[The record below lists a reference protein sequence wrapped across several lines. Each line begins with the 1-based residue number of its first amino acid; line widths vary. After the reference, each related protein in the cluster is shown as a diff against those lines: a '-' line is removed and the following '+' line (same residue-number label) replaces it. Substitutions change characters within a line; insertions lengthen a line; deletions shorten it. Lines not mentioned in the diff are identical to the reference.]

1 MSIPFLEVKINMCEH
16 MYYKDGENYFPY
28 LYCKLDEKRCPFS
41 KRCLKEEKFIP
52 NGDLHKE
59 CYKMIENK
67 IKNIPANSYFVQSY
81 RPNRNG
87 KLYLYVVMKDKVEKI
102 LSNFTTLNQDY
113 VYLKEGLDGYEVSLT
128 PFKSNTRKIKSEDK

>member
-1 MSIPFLEVKINMCEH
+1 MCEH
-16 MYYKDGENYFPY
+16 MYYRDGDNYFPY

-52 NGDLHKE
+52 NGDLYKE

-67 IKNIPANSYFVQSY
+67 IKNIPPNSYFVQSY

-87 KLYLYVVMKDKVEKI
+87 KLYLYVVIKDKVEKI
-102 LSNFTTLNQDY
+102 LSNFTTINQDY

-128 PFKSNTRKIKSEDK
+128 PFKSNTRKTKSEDK

>member
-1 MSIPFLEVKINMCEH
+1 
-16 MYYKDGENYFPY
+16 
-28 LYCKLDEKRCPFS
+28 
-41 KRCLKEEKFIP
+41 
-52 NGDLHKE
+52 
-59 CYKMIENK
+59 MIENK

-87 KLYLYVVMKDKVEKI
+87 KLYLYVVIKDKVEKI